1 MGKFVKWSV
10 VGFLIAL
17 SLSSCGSVS
26 SNNISSPNQAA
37 ESSARSDSVM
47 AAAVDSSPV
56 DLVMY
61 SSWLLSQR
69 ELDNRFLQPL
79 SKKYPNI
86 HLNIV
91 QPAKGNDLQ
100 SLIGAGQ
107 QFDVATGPAMYLSK
121 FGDLGMFGDMTSLIK
136 SHQFDM
142 NRIHPE
148 VMKAIQSY
156 GKKGDIFGLPYSI
169 IGYALYYNK
178 DIFDK
183 FGLTYPKD
191 QMSWEQMIALAQ
203 KLSRSTDGVQYK
215 GLMFQ
220 DINNL
225 ASMLSLDY
233 VDPKTGKAAVNNDG
247 WKKGFELMRSIVTI
261 PGNQPIKQ
269 EARFFDWKQEFATN
283 KNVAMMA
290 HISSLILNFSDLKDL
305 NWDMVTYP
313 TFPEKPGTW
322 GQPDGQAIMVVPGS
336 KHKDAAFQVIETL
349 LSDEVQTTMS
359 KWGDMPAIQSKA
371 AEDVYGQSLAQSSD
385 KNVKALFLNKPAPWR
400 NVSKYDQEAA
410 TMMATHSRDVYQ
422 GKDINTILREAQED
436 MDKYLE
442 TNK

>member
-1 MGKFVKWSV
+1 
-10 VGFLIAL
+10 
-17 SLSSCGSVS
+17 
-26 SNNISSPNQAA
+26 
-37 ESSARSDSVM
+37 
-47 AAAVDSSPV
+47 
-56 DLVMY
+56 MY

-79 SKKYPNI
+79 TKKYPNI
-86 HLNIV
+86 HLNII
-91 QPAKGNDLQ
+91 QPTKDNDLQ
-100 SLIGAGQ
+100 TLVGAGQ
-107 QFDVATGPAMYLSK
+107 QFDLATGPAMYLSK

-136 SHQFDM
+136 SHQFDLS
-142 NRIHPE
+142 RIHPD

-156 GKKGDIFGLPYSI
+156 GKKGEIFGLPYSI

-183 FGLTYPKD
+183 FGLSYPKD
-191 QMSWEQMIALAQ
+191 QMTWEQVIALAQ

-225 ASMLSLDY
+225 ASPLSLDY

-261 PGNQPIKQ
+261 PGNQPIKPQ
-269 EARFFDWKQEFATN
+269 ARFFDWKQEFATN
-283 KNVAMMA
+283 KSVAMMA
-290 HISSLILNFSDLKDL
+290 HISSLILNLSDLKDL
-305 NWDMVTYP
+305 NWDMATYP
-313 TFPEKPGTW
+313 TYPEKPGAW

-349 LSDEVQTTMS
+349 LSEEVQTTMS
-359 KWGDMPAIQSKA
+359 KWGDMPSIQNKA
-371 AEDVYGQSLAQSSD
+371 AEAVYGQSLAQASD

-400 NVSKYDQEAA
+400 TVSKYDQDAS
-410 TMMATHSRDVYQ
+410 TIMATHSHDLYQ

-436 MDKYLE
+436 LDKFLE